1 MRMRLSRFGRVADW
15 AEVGLYRCL
24 TARAH
29 VRFAVLVTCCR
40 VCVYV
45 SRRTGPAG
53 WTPITSQL
61 SPPIVVVVFY
71 CEMYSVLVWKG
82 FGGRVMWSIVFL
94 RPTCHDQGMFR
105 FRLAPP
111 PTPLGVSPLP
121 RRPGRWSRVARGA
134 SPRQCPPL
142 TVSPV
147 RETGGSAKSR
157 VRVHACEKTHHV
169 RTTGQQP
176 RQTLPTATYQQLC

>member
-1 MRMRLSRFGRVADW
+1 MCR
-15 AEVGLYRCL
+15 AELGPPGGPPLL
-24 TARAH
+24 AS
-29 VRFAVLVTCCR
+29 CR
-40 VCVYV
+40 
-45 SRRTGPAG
+45 
-53 WTPITSQL
+53 
-61 SPPIVVVVFY
+61 PPIVVVVFY

-94 RPTCHDQGMFR
+94 RPTSHDQGMFR

-157 VRVHACEKTHHV
+157 VRVHVCEKTHQRVHGGSA
-169 RTTGQQP
+169 TTTNPTNGDV
-176 RQTLPTATYQQLC
+176 PTAVLAAHMTAT